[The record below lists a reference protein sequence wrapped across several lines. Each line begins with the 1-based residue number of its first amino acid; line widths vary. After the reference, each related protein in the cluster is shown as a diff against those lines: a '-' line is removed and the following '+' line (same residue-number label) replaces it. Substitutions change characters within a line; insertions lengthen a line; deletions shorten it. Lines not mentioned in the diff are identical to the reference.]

1 MRGRVPRPAA
11 LSKLA
16 GDRRAQARQTLE
28 LPPAIPVA
36 PEWLDE
42 DAKREWFEIVP
53 VLSRMKVLTDA
64 DRFAV
69 AQLADYLARYK
80 FCADM
85 VRKMGFAFAQR
96 DEEGKVIGMK
106 RNPYV
111 SMHLDYGA
119 AVQKLLVQFGMTP
132 SARSRI
138 TSNEQAKAVSNL
150 FSRIA
155 TIQAGTSDQPRLE

>member
-11 LSKLA
+11 LAKLA
-16 GDRRAQARQTLE
+16 GDRRAQARQSLE
-28 LPPAIPVA
+28 LPAAIPVA
-36 PEWLDE
+36 PEWLDD
-42 DAKREWFEIVP
+42 DARREWCEIVP
-53 VLSRMKVLTDA
+53 VLARMKVLTEA

-80 FCADM
+80 HCGEM
-85 VRKMGFAFAQR
+85 VRKLGYAFAQR
-96 DEEGKVIGMK
+96 DDSGKVIGMK

-111 SMHLDYGA
+111 SMHLDYGS

-138 TSNEQAKAVSNL
+138 TSNEQAKAVSNI

-155 TIQAGTSDQPRLE
+155 SIQAGTVEQPRLE